1 MTPWN
6 PKIWIPRR
14 PVVQSLF
21 LYLLHVLIQENVT
34 KLYFQ
39 KMVKCHPHLPQKSRN
54 CGPLRDRITPF
65 PPCFSSQGASSATHH
80 HRRSAPTST
89 FLFTK
94 TTAGRG
100 IFSSSLFTF
109 NGFLELHIPLGGYF
123 RRFIRHGFFHLYVP
137 VHKSQRKSP
146 RLLKR
151 WFPPLPYPY
160 NRMQSAR

>member
-89 FLFTK
+89 CLFTK

-109 NGFLELHIPLGGYF
+109 NGFLELHIPLGKGISGVLSDTVFSTCMSQYISHKENRRGY
-123 RRFIRHGFFHLYVP
+123 
-137 VHKSQRKSP
+137 
-146 RLLKR
+146 
-151 WFPPLPYPY
+151 
-160 NRMQSAR
+160 